1 MLQSN
6 FKKLSSYVFYGY
18 PSAPIN
24 IPVSQ
29 YSRPTVF
36 FQVNWSVLE
45 FSENKAGLNIP
56 RSSQRRLLDMVASLI
71 LELKMEAG
79 Y

>member
-1 MLQSN
+1 MVIRARLLTSR
-6 FKKLSSYVFYGY
+6 FR
-18 PSAPIN
+18 N
-24 IPVSQ
+24 IHG
-29 YSRPTVF
+29 RLFF
-36 FQVNWSVLE
+36 FQVNWSILE
-45 FSENKAGLNIP
+45 FSENKAALNVP